1 VALQLATRE
10 HQCLRELAREYRQRG
25 YEVLI
30 EPLPAQLP
38 EFLVSFQVDILA
50 RSAEE
55 SVVVE
60 VRTQESLT
68 NAPELDAIAQ
78 ALHNKPSCTLS

>member
-1 VALQLATRE
+1 MALQLATRE

-50 RSAEE
+50 
-55 SVVVE
+55 
-60 VRTQESLT
+60 Q
-68 NAPELDAIAQ
+68 
-78 ALHNKPSCTLS
+78 C